1 MFKSVKTNLFLF
13 VALIGAITMVAQQP
27 DVSDVELAQF
37 ADAYINLQVENQKI
51 EQEMITLIEDEGFD
65 VERFNQI
72 HEANTD
78 PTKDYGV
85 TEEEKKKHAGV
96 MSKIQEMQPEM
107 EKKAIKGIEDTGL
120 TFEKYQAL
128 AMAIQQD
135 QQLQQRLQTILIER
149 QNR

>member
-37 ADAYINLQVENQKI
+37 ADAYVNLQVENQKI

>member
-13 VALIGAITMVAQQP
+13 VALIGAMTMSAQQP

-51 EQEMITLIEDEGFD
+51 EQEMISLIEDEGFD

-85 TEEEKKKHAGV
+85 TEEEKQKHAGERN
-96 MSKIQEMQPEM
+96 KIQEMQPEM
-107 EKKAIKGIEDTGL
+107 EKKATKGIEDTGL
-120 TFEKYQAL
+120 TFEKYQTL
-128 AMAIQQD
+128 AD
-135 QQLQQRLQTILIER
+135 RKSTRL
-149 QNR
+149 NSSH

>member
-128 AMAIQQD
+128 TMAIQQD